1 MSTALDTCGVCSR
14 EDLEKAA
21 EFADIILFDLKIC
34 DQEEHRKVVGGNF
47 STIFENLRRV
57 AAMKKRIWLRTPII
71 PGYTDKKENIT
82 GLARKAAEILHE
94 FGENAVERWELCAFN
109 DLCAD
114 NYHRLGMPWAL
125 KGKGLMRRE
134 EMESLIETIIST
146 GFPADR
152 IRWTGMVQNEKGDTN
167 HDEVV

>member
-34 DQEEHRKVVGGNF
+34 DQEEHSKVVGGDF
-47 STIFENLRRV
+47 PAILENLRRV
-57 AAMKKRIWLRTPII
+57 AAMNKRIWLRTPII
-71 PGYTDKKENIT
+71 PGYTDSKKNIT